1 MATQVAATLAKSIG
15 SKTAGTIGKAVVR
28 GTLGGVLRR

>member
-1 MATQVAATLAKSIG
+1 LAISTGSKSAATISI
-15 SKTAGTIGKAVVR
+15 AVVR